1 MMARKGLLDGVM
13 GAEPSSEQKETRSS
27 YAQTGASK
35 SMKMSLDDMA
45 ESAKRLT
52 DGETVVKVDPYL
64 IDASFL
70 RDRLSGDDQ
79 AFEELKA
86 MIADHG
92 QETPVLLKP
101 HPAKARRYMVVFG
114 HRRVRVARALGIEV
128 RAVVRDLEDTA
139 HVIAQG
145 QENTA
150 REDLSF
156 IEKALYAKSILDEG
170 YGKDVAM
177 AALTVD
183 ATLLSRMLSVSQ
195 KISLEFLEAIGTAKS
210 VGRDRWEELKKL
222 IILPANKNKAS
233 ALLETETFRAA
244 QSDER
249 FEQLLNLLKAKRPTP
264 KKAKITASKMHDW
277 VAGEGRIKASLSRSA
292 KSYSISLQS
301 TDAAGFGEYLSENL
315 EALYR
320 AFEEQQEG
328 KS

>member
-1 MMARKGLLDGVM
+1 MARKGLLDSVM
-13 GAEPSSEQKETRSS
+13 GAPPNTAQKESRSS

-35 SMKMSLDDMA
+35 SMKMSLDDLA
-45 ESAKRLT
+45 ENAKRLT
-52 DGETVVKVDPYL
+52 DGETIVKIDPSL

-70 RDRLSGDDQ
+70 PDRLSGDDQ
-79 AFEELKA
+79 AFEELKS
-86 MIADHG
+86 MIAEHG

-101 HPAKARRYMVVFG
+101 HPKTVGRYMTVFG

-128 RAVVRDLEDTA
+128 RAVIRELDDIA

-170 YGKDVAM
+170 HGKDVAM
-177 AALTVD
+177 AALTID
-183 ATLLSRMLSVSQ
+183 TTLLSRMLSVSQ
-195 KISLEFLEAIGTAKS
+195 KIPIEFLETIGAAKS

-222 IILPANKNKAS
+222 IVLPANKKKA
-233 ALLETETFRAA
+233 AAMMETEAFLDAN
-244 QSDER
+244 SDDR
-249 FEQLLNLLKAKRPTP
+249 FEQLLNLLKGKGALP
-264 KKAKITASKMHDW
+264 KKAKAKPSKPQLW
-277 VAGEGRIKASLSRSA
+277 EAGEGRIKASLSRSA
-292 KSYSISLQS
+292 KAYSISLKS

-315 EALYR
+315 EALYQ
-320 AFEEQQEG
+320 AFEEQKKG